1 MGNFKQTKKI
11 LKMRTVALAVFAA
24 ATTDAEQQT
33 ACNAYLWGLEQAGW
47 TCTADATDAKVFAC
61 TNTDTALNTTSN
73 TVDSTSASWVEA
85 CVTDGGDVLAPKA
98 IKGTTEKCDAWL
110 AAKVKVN
117 ADYVVTAAD
126 KKTLEWATAC
136 NGLDGAASLTA
147 FGDAVVAAIAALA
160 F

>member
-1 MGNFKQTKKI
+1 
-11 LKMRTVALAVFAA
+11 MRTVALAAIAA
-24 ATTDAEQQT
+24 AANATTDAEQQT

-47 TCTADATDAKVFAC
+47 TCTADADDAKVFAC
-61 TNTDTALNTTSN
+61 TNTDTALNATSN

-110 AAKVKVN
+110 AAKVTAN
-117 ADYVVTAAD
+117 ADYVLTAAD
-126 KKTLEWATAC
+126 KKTLAWAQAC
-136 NGLDGAASLTA
+136 NGLDGATSLTA
-147 FGDAVVAAIAALA
+147 FGAAVIAAIAALA

>member
-1 MGNFKQTKKI
+1 
-11 LKMRTVALAVFAA
+11 MRTVALAAIAA
-24 ATTDAEQQT
+24 AANAITDAEQQT

-47 TCTADATDAKVFAC
+47 TCTADAADAKKFGC
-61 TNTDTALNTTSN
+61 TNTDTSLNATSG
-73 TVDSTSASWVEA
+73 TVDSTSDAWEEA

-110 AAKVKVN
+110 AAKVKAN

-126 KKTLEWATAC
+126 KMTIGWAEAC

-147 FGDAVVAAIAALA
+147 FGAAVVAAIAALA

>member
-1 MGNFKQTKKI
+1 MGKQTKKI

-24 ATTDAEQQT
+24 AANATTDAEQQT

-47 TCTADATDAKVFAC
+47 TCTADATDAKKFGC
-61 TNTDTALNTTSN
+61 TNTDTALNATSN
-73 TVDSTSASWVEA
+73 TVDSTSASWV
-85 CVTDGGDVLAPKA
+85 
-98 IKGTTEKCDAWL
+98 
-110 AAKVKVN
+110 AAKVAAN
-117 ADYVVTAAD
+117 ADYVLTAAD

-147 FGDAVVAAIAALA
+147 FGAAVVAAIAALA